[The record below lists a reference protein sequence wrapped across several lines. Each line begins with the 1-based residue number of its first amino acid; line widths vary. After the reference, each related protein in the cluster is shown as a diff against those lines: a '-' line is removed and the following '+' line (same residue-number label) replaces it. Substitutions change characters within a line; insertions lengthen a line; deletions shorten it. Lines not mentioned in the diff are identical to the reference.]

1 MNMNRHIWEG
11 WTPQDFVNDLEPT
24 FDMIMRNR
32 SHTKAMKKDELK
44 TWLQDNQPYYKK
56 HIPEVYQYFL
66 NKMEAM
72 Q

>member
-1 MNMNRHIWEG
+1 
-11 WTPQDFVNDLEPT
+11 
-24 FDMIMRNR
+24 
-32 SHTKAMKKDELK
+32 MKKDELK
-44 TWLQDNQPYYKK
+44 SWLQDNQPYYKK

>member
-56 HIPEVYQYFL
+56 HSPEVYQYFL

>member
-11 WTPQDFVNDLEPT
+11 WTPQDFVNDLEPM
-24 FDMIMRNR
+24 FNMIMQNR
-32 SHTKAMKKDELK
+32 SHTKPLEKDELK
-44 TWLQDNQPYYKK
+44 TWLKDNQPYYKK

-72 Q
+72 K

>member
-11 WTPQDFVNDLEPT
+11 WTAQDFVNDLEPM
-24 FDMIMRNR
+24 FDMIMQNR
-32 SHTKAMKKDELK
+32 SHTKPMKKDELK

>member
-11 WTPQDFVNDLEPT
+11 WTPQDFVNDLEPM

-32 SHTKAMKKDELK
+32 SHTKPMKKDELK
-44 TWLQDNQPYYKK
+44 SWLKDNQPYYKK